1 MIDINAI
8 LTQAFN
14 EALKPLVKRIEELE
28 AKQAQPQPTPPID
41 IAAATDVLSQ
51 QEWFWERV
59 RNFIDAGVDAGL
71 SEHLEE
77 FDHHEFVS
85 ESDLPDFDYFLT
97 KDEAPDLDDVITT
110 ENINEQ
116 LHAYLDEYLT
126 RVRITRL

>member
-14 EALKPLVKRIEELE
+14 EALKPLEERIKQLE
-28 AKQAQPQPTPPID
+28 AKQAQPIPTLD
-41 IAAATDVLSQ
+41 INAATDALNQ
-51 QEWFWERV
+51 QEWFWEKI

-71 SEHLEE
+71 SGHLEE

-97 KDEAPDLDDVITT
+97 KDEAPDLEDVITT
-110 ENINEQ
+110 ENINEN

-126 RVRITRL
+126 RVKLTRI